1 MTTKTKPHG
10 RVDDPFI
17 AEKFIA
23 EKEKI
28 FRWMFDGLQRLIQ
41 HGFRFT
47 ISQKTQM
54 NIADALT
61 DNCNIIEFLQDDK
74 VIVRGNNCKTTGSE
88 LYAVYCQWCEENA
101 MTALKRDT
109 FISYLKKNQDKFD
122 IA

>member
-1 MTTKTKPHG
+1 M
-10 RVDDPFI
+10 DDPFI

-28 FRWMFDGLQRLIQ
+28 FRW
-41 HGFRFT
+41 
-47 ISQKTQM
+47 M